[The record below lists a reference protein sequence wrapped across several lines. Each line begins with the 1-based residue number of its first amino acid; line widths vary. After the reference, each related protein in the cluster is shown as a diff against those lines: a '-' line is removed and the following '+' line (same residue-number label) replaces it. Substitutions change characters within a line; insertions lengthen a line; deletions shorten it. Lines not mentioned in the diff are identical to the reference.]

1 MQVYKHLFFDL
12 DHTLWDFET
21 NAKLT
26 LKDVYTTHQLY
37 NLGIVNFDDFFTKYS
52 FYNEKLWDRYTKGFI
67 KQEELRWKRIW
78 LTLLDYKIA
87 NEVLAR
93 QLSGDF
99 LEILPT
105 KTALF
110 SHTLELL
117 DYLKNKGYGMHLI
130 TNGFE
135 KVQHAKL
142 KYSKL
147 HNYFT
152 HVITS
157 EGSNSI
163 KPQKEI
169 FEYALAKAK
178 TNTNQ
183 SIMIGDNIE
192 ADILGAT
199 NAGLP
204 TIYVNHLN
212 KNVLPEATHTVFSL
226 QEIMQIL

>member
-1 MQVYKHLFFDL
+1 MNVYKHLFFDL

-26 LKDVYTTHQLY
+26 LQDIYAKHKLHQI
-37 NLGIVNFDDFFTKYS
+37 GITNFDEFFTKYS

-67 KQEELRWKRIW
+67 KQDELRWKRIW

-87 NEVLAR
+87 NEVLAK
-93 QLSGDF
+93 QLSAEF
-99 LEILPT
+99 LEVLPT

-110 SHTLELL
+110 SHTPELL
-117 DYLKNKGYGMHLI
+117 EYLKAKGYLLHLI

-135 KVQHAKL
+135 SVQHAKL
-142 KYSKL
+142 KHSKL
-147 HNYFT
+147 SHYFT

-157 EGSNSI
+157 EGSNAI

-169 FEYALAKAK
+169 FEYALAKAQT
-178 TNTNQ
+178 TNTY

-199 NAGLP
+199 SAGLS
-204 TIYVNHLN
+204 TIYVNHIN
-212 KNVLPEATHTVFSL
+212 KNVLPEATHTVFNL
-226 QEIMQIL
+226 QQITQLL

>member
-1 MQVYKHLFFDL
+1 MLYEHLFFDL

-26 LKDVYTTHQLY
+26 LQEIYENHQLA
-37 NLGIVNFDDFFTKYS
+37 NLGIDDFDSFFTKYS
-52 FYNEKLWDRYTKGFI
+52 HYNHKLWDRYTKGFI
-67 KQEELRWKRIW
+67 KQDELRWKRIW

-87 NEVLAR
+87 NEP
-93 QLSGDF
+93 LSKELSLEF
-99 LEILPT
+99 LKILPT

-110 SHTLELL
+110 LHTTELL
-117 DYLKNKGYGMHLI
+117 DYLQQKGYAMHLI

-135 KVQHAKL
+135 NVQHAKL

-147 HNYFT
+147 SKYFT
-152 HVITS
+152 HVVTS
-157 EGSNSI
+157 EGSNAI

-169 FEYALAKAK
+169 FEYALQKAK
-178 TNTNQ
+178 TTNAQ
-183 SIMIGDNIE
+183 SIMIGDNVE
-192 ADILGAT
+192 ADILGAA
-199 NAGLP
+199 NVGLP
-204 TIYVNHLN
+204 TIYVNHIN

>member
-1 MQVYKHLFFDL
+1 MRYQHLFFDL

-21 NAKLT
+21 NAKLA
-26 LKDVYTTHQLY
+26 LNDLYIKHQLTTI
-37 NLGIVNFDDFFTKYS
+37 GITNFDLFFEKYS
-52 FYNEKLWDRYTKGFI
+52 RHNQKLWDRYTKGFI
-67 KQEELRWKRIW
+67 KQDELRWKRIW

-87 NEVLAR
+87 NEPLAK
-93 QLSGDF
+93 QLSVEF

-110 SHTLELL
+110 LHTIELL
-117 DYLKNKGYGMHLI
+117 DYLQNKGYTMHLI

-135 KVQHAKL
+135 NVQHAKL
-142 KYSKL
+142 NHSKL
-147 HNYFT
+147 SHYFK

-157 EGSNSI
+157 EGSNAI

-178 TNTNQ
+178 TSTKE

-192 ADILGAT
+192 ADILGAA
-199 NAGLP
+199 NVGLP
-204 TIYVNHLN
+204 TIYVNHIN
-212 KNVLPEATHTVFSL
+212 KNVLPQATHTVFSL
-226 QEIMQIL
+226 QQIMQIL